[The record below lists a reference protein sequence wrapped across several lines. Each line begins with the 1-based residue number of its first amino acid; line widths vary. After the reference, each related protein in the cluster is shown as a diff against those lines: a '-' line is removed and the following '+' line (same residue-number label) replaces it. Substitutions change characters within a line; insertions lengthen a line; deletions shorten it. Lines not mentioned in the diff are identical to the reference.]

1 MSPTYAPE
9 ALSPELR
16 VVGGDTEVTVLRAG
30 AGDPLVFFHGAGTAI
45 GFDFAASWASDFEVM
60 IPFHPGFGSSPP
72 DPRLRE
78 IRDLVP
84 HYLQLLDDICPGP
97 VNIVGH
103 SLGGWIASLVAIHAP
118 ERVRRLVLA
127 CPAGLRVPSHPTT
140 DLFSLAP
147 EELAARLTSRPELLG
162 PPESVTVDAVVH
174 QYEEATS
181 LARLIWER
189 NHDRTLQRWLGR
201 ISAPT
206 LVLWGTA
213 DRIIPVEQAD
223 VWASRLQRSELAT
236 IEGAGH
242 MLFNETA
249 DAVNAVSSFLR
260 KP

>member
-1 MSPTYAPE
+1 MSSTRATEPLTPE
-9 ALSPELR
+9 QR
-16 VVGGDTEVTVLRAG
+16 VVGGDTQVTVLRAG
-30 AGDPLVFFHGAGTAI
+30 SGDPLVFFHGAGTAV
-45 GFDFAASWASDFEVM
+45 GFDFAASWADDFEV
-60 IPFHPGFGSSPP
+60 ILPFHPGFGSSPL
-72 DPRLRE
+72 DTRLRE
-78 IRDLVP
+78 VRDLVP
-84 HYLQLLDDICPGP
+84 HYLQLLDDVCPGP
-97 VNIVGH
+97 VNMVGH

-147 EELAARLTSRPELLG
+147 RELAARLTSRPELLG
-162 PPESVTVDAVVH
+162 SPESVTVDSVVR
-174 QYEEATS
+174 QYEETTS

-189 NHDRTLQRWLGR
+189 NHDRTLQQWLGR

-223 VWASRLQRSELAT
+223 VWASRLPRSQVTT

-242 MLFNETA
+242 MLFNESA
-249 DAVNAVSSFLR
+249 AAVDAVSSFLR
-260 KP
+260 EP